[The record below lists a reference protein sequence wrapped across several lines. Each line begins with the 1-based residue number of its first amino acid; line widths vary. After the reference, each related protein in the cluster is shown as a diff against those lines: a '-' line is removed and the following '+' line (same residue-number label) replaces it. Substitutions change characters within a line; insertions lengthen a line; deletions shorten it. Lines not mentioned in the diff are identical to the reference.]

1 MAKPHS
7 FHIPVMGIGFTIDTP
22 LKVAHLGID
31 SVISLVDDMLL
42 ERLRKMYSEK
52 FSVPYEEI
60 TKKAEDLRARRIT
73 AYLNLINEFAE
84 KKFEKLKD
92 VTSNQ
97 GKELIEYFKLLP
109 DTSKLKQE
117 FNELVTKVT
126 DLSEMKSWIE
136 ENVKMGSIDVNI
148 MTKVDKENY
157 VKKQQLPVE
166 YNDAHAA
173 LRGYAL
179 SNLKSSIVLSAGM
192 NPRLFSYME
201 NFDDFYA
208 DENGDINKKIILKV
222 SDYRSALIQGKYLAK
237 KGIWVSEYRI
247 ESGLNCGGHAFAT
260 DGFLLGPA
268 LEEFK
273 ERREELYNNVF
284 SVLQPA
290 LERKEKPVP
299 KVKLEMRITAQGG
312 VGTAEEH
319 NFLLEYYGMDSV
331 GWGTPFLLVPS
342 VTTVDND
349 TRAQLVKA
357 TEKDLYLSGISPLG
371 VPFNSMRGNTKDK
384 ERDENLKKGRPGSS
398 CPKGYVQ
405 LNKEFGEKAI
415 CTASRQYQRLKVE
428 SLKEQNLPES
438 EFQFEYNKVVD
449 RSCTCVGLGT
459 TALIAHGLETRIE
472 GAGVS
477 ICPGP
482 NMAYY
487 DKLISMSDM
496 IGHIYGRKNIISRT
510 DRPHMFVKELNLYID
525 YLKNKVIEAARTP
538 TEKEQKYLRSFAE
551 NLESGIGYYFNLF
564 ENAGKSIKNANTVIR
579 EQMEESLTSLRL
591 LKLKIDNLMLFNIKR
606 SEEVK
611 ETREIAFKEST
622 FTHKKRSVVSFGQF
636 L

>member
-1 MAKPHS
+1 MTKPHS

-52 FSVPYEEI
+52 FNVPYEEI

-73 AYLNLINEFAE
+73 AYLNLIHEFAE

-92 VTSNQ
+92 VSLNQ
-97 GKELIEYFKLLP
+97 GKELKEYIKLLP
-109 DTSKLKQE
+109 ETSTIKQE
-117 FNELVTKVT
+117 FNNLISKVSNISEL
-126 DLSEMKSWIE
+126 EPWIQ
-136 ENVKMGSIDVNI
+136 ENIKMGSIDVNI

-157 VKKQQLPVE
+157 IKKEKLPVE

-179 SNLKSSIVLSAGM
+179 SDLKSAIILSAGM

-208 DENGDINKKIILKV
+208 DEKGEINKKIILKV

-260 DGFLLGPA
+260 DGYLLGPV

-273 ERREELYNNVF
+273 SKREELYENIY
-284 SVLQPA
+284 SVLEPA
-290 LERKEKPVP
+290 LAKKERPIPKE
-299 KVKLEMRITAQGG
+299 LEMRITAQGG
-312 VGTAEEH
+312 VGNNEEH
-319 NFLLEYYGMDSV
+319 QFLLDHYGLDSI

-342 VTTVDND
+342 VTTVDKE
-349 TRAQLVKA
+349 TRDQLVKSR
-357 TEKDLYLSGISPLG
+357 EEDLYLSGISPLG
-371 VPFNSMRGNTKDK
+371 VPFNSMKGNSKDK
-384 ERDENLKKGRPGSS
+384 ERDKNLEKGRPGSS

-405 LNKEFGEKAI
+405 LNKEFGDKAI
-415 CTASRQYQRLKVE
+415 CTASRQYQRLKIE
-428 SLKEQNLPES
+428 SLQEKNLPKDEYN
-438 EFQFEYNKVVD
+438 FEYNKVVD

-459 TALIAHGLETRIE
+459 TALIAHGLDTRVE

-487 DKLISMSDM
+487 DKLISMTDM
-496 IGHIYGRKNIISRT
+496 IGHIYGRKNIISRQ

-525 YLKNKVIEAARTP
+525 YLKGKVGDASKAP
-538 TEKEQKYLRSFAE
+538 TEKEQKYLTMFAE
-551 NLESGIGYYFNLF
+551 NLEAGIEYYFDLLDN
-564 ENAGKSIKNANTVIR
+564 EGKNINNSSTIIKS
-579 EQMEESLTSLRL
+579 ELEKSYTSLKL
-591 LKLKIDNLMLFNIKR
+591 LKLRIDNLMIFNIKR
-606 SEEVK
+606 SEEVR
-611 ETREIAFKEST
+611 ETREIAFKESAL
-622 FTHKKRSVVSFGQF
+622 THNRRSIVSFGQF
-636 L
+636 I

>member
-1 MAKPHS
+1 MVRPHS

-92 VTSNQ
+92 LTNNQ
-97 GKELIEYFKLLP
+97 GKELKEYFKLLP

-117 FNELVTKVT
+117 FNELLAKVS
-126 DLSEMKSWIE
+126 DISELRSWVE
-136 ENVKMGSIDVNI
+136 SNVKMGSIDVNI

-179 SNLKSSIVLSAGM
+179 SDLKSSIVLSAGM

-208 DENGDINKKIILKV
+208 NENGEIKKKIILKV
-222 SDYRSALIQGKYLAK
+222 SDYRSAIIQGKYLAK

-273 ERREELYNNVF
+273 ERREELYNDVY
-284 SVLQPA
+284 SVLESA
-290 LERKEKPVP
+290 LERKEKPIP
-299 KVKLEMRITAQGG
+299 KVKLDMRITAQGG
-312 VGTAEEH
+312 VGTSEEH
-319 NFLLEYYGMDSV
+319 NFLLDYYGMDSV

-342 VTTVDND
+342 VTTVDNK
-349 TRAQLVKA
+349 TRQQLVEAK
-357 TEKDLYLSGISPLG
+357 EKDLYLSGISPLG

-384 ERDENLKKGRPGSS
+384 ERDENIDKGRPGSS

-415 CTASRQYQRLKVE
+415 CTASRQYQRLKIK
-428 SLKEQNLPES
+428 SLQDQNLPED
-438 EFQFEYNKVVD
+438 EYKFEYNKVID

-459 TALIAHGLETRIE
+459 TALIAHGLETRVE

-487 DKLISMSDM
+487 DKLISMKDM
-496 IGHIYGRKNIISRT
+496 IGHIYGRKNIISRS

-525 YLKNKVIEAARTP
+525 YLKNKVAEASRTP
-538 TEKEQKYLRSFAE
+538 TEKEQNYLSKFAV
-551 NLESGIGYYFNLF
+551 NLEEGVNYYFNLLDG
-564 ENAGKSIKNANTVIR
+564 AGKTISNRELIK
-579 EQMEESLTSLRL
+579 EQMKDSLTSLKL
-591 LKLKIDNLMLFNIKR
+591 LKLKIDNLMLFKIKR
-606 SEEVK
+606 SEDVK
-611 ETREIAFKEST
+611 ETREIAFKESAL
-622 FTHKKRSVVSFGQF
+622 THKKKSIVSFGQF

>member
-1 MAKPHS
+1 
-7 FHIPVMGIGFTIDTP
+7 MGIGFTIDTP

-92 VTSNQ
+92 VTNNQ
-97 GKELIEYFKLLP
+97 GKELKEYFKLLP
-109 DTSKLKQE
+109 ETSKLKQE
-117 FNELVTKVT
+117 FNELLAKVS
-126 DLSEMKSWIE
+126 DISELKSWIE
-136 ENVKMGSIDVNI
+136 KNVKMGSIDVNI

-157 VKKQQLPVE
+157 VKKEQLPVE

-208 DENGDINKKIILKV
+208 NENGEINKKIILKV

-273 ERREELYNNVF
+273 ERREELYNDVY
-284 SVLQPA
+284 SVLESA
-290 LERKEKPVP
+290 LERKEKTIP
-299 KVKLEMRITAQGG
+299 KVKLDMRITAQGG
-312 VGTAEEH
+312 VGTSEEH
-319 NFLLEYYGMDSV
+319 NFLLDYYGMDSI

-357 TEKDLYLSGISPLG
+357 KEKDLYLSGISPLG
-371 VPFNSMRGNTKDK
+371 VPFNSMRGNTKDQ

-405 LNKEFGEKAI
+405 LNKEFGDKAI
-415 CTASRQYQRLKVE
+415 CTASRQYQRLK
-428 SLKEQNLPES
+428 
-438 EFQFEYNKVVD
+438 
-449 RSCTCVGLGT
+449 
-459 TALIAHGLETRIE
+459 
-472 GAGVS
+472 
-477 ICPGP
+477 
-482 NMAYY
+482 
-487 DKLISMSDM
+487 
-496 IGHIYGRKNIISRT
+496 
-510 DRPHMFVKELNLYID
+510 
-525 YLKNKVIEAARTP
+525 
-538 TEKEQKYLRSFAE
+538 
-551 NLESGIGYYFNLF
+551 
-564 ENAGKSIKNANTVIR
+564 
-579 EQMEESLTSLRL
+579 
-591 LKLKIDNLMLFNIKR
+591 
-606 SEEVK
+606 
-611 ETREIAFKEST
+611 
-622 FTHKKRSVVSFGQF
+622 
-636 L
+636 